1 MPPRRSTQGVRHQ
14 SPSPGPQA
22 VRPQVPDISG
32 GRTHRSYHCAG
43 AGWVLRMSGGQG
55 RSDAAG
61 RWGGRCG
68 RPSPSHGSFLGPE
81 LGHTWAHVVTVT
93 LTRRT
98 RGPLLA
104 GGPAGCTQDLL
115 PWGGRHRVTRGQ
127 KGGAFILGFPP
138 PGLRGSSVPAWSP
151 PVAKTWAR
159 ERPVGPPRPGCPRQ
173 STGQGGGWRESCPH
187 ADSHGGWGPWPPEG
201 HGHIF
206 PGNSVRGSG
215 TCGYFFS
222 KSAQRPNYRT
232 WSSWVQFPQML

>member
-68 RPSPSHGSFLGPE
+68 RPSPSHGRLLGPE

-115 PWGGRHRVTRGQ
+115 PLGEADTGSQ
-127 KGGAFILGFPP
+127 GAKREAPSSWASHHPACVGAPCQLG
-138 PGLRGSSVPAWSP
+138 
-151 PVAKTWAR
+151 AR
-159 ERPVGPPRPGCPRQ
+159 LWPRPGPENAPWGPPGRDVPVRAQ
-173 STGQGGGWRESCPH
+173 AREEGGGKAAPTLTPT
-187 ADSHGGWGPWPPEG
+187 GGGG
-201 HGHIF
+201 
-206 PGNSVRGSG
+206 RGRPRG
-215 TCGYFFS
+215 TVTFS
-222 KSAQRPNYRT
+222 QEI
-232 WSSWVQFPQML
+232 L

>member
-93 LTRRT
+93 LTWRT

-115 PWGGRHRVTRGQ
+115 PLGGQTQGH
-127 KGGAFILGFPP
+127 KGPKGRRLH
-138 PGLRGSSVPAWSP
+138 PGLPTTRPAWELRASLEPACGQDLGPRTPRGAPQAGMSP
-151 PVAKTWAR
+151 S
-159 ERPVGPPRPGCPRQ
+159 EHRPGRRVEGKLPPR
-173 STGQGGGWRESCPH
+173 
-187 ADSHGGWGPWPPEG
+187 
-201 HGHIF
+201 
-206 PGNSVRGSG
+206 
-215 TCGYFFS
+215 
-222 KSAQRPNYRT
+222 
-232 WSSWVQFPQML
+232 